1 MLRMIGT
8 GVAMF
13 GALLISSLLME
24 IFGEPILASVPTG
37 TWGLE
42 WLVATAEWL
51 LTSEALFWWLAAATL
66 LLAIVAWRSSWL
78 TQTSS
83 VVSTITLSIGFLT
96 GVAYRLMH
104 ADAIASNLAAD
115 PAFWFL
121 ATGALAPFA
130 LWALRRPA
138 EAAIGAILDSL
149 DNRQERRARKGP
161 PEPALMIRPPGSVA
175 PEAMQDIH

>member
-24 IFGEPILASVPTG
+24 IFGAPILASVPAG

-51 LTSEALFWWLAAATL
+51 LTSDALFWWLAAATL
-66 LLAIVAWRSSWL
+66 LLAIMAWRSSWL

-83 VVSTITLSIGFLT
+83 VVSTITLTAGALA
-96 GVAYRLMH
+96 GVAFRLTH
-104 ADAIASNLAAD
+104 AEMIPSNLAAD

-121 ATGALAPFA
+121 IIGVLAPFV

-138 EAAIGAILDSL
+138 QAAIDAIFDSL
-149 DNRQERRARKGP
+149 ENRQERRDRKDRCEPNLMKRTSGP
-161 PEPALMIRPPGSVA
+161 AAPPANT
-175 PEAMQDIH
+175 